1 MLAEQPSGQWEDGGM
16 DREPTE
22 TSRALAA
29 YVVDAVGGTLSV
41 HRYYNDDE
49 TADVDVLALGP
60 DADGITVHSTVSLH
74 ETPNLMDGRDI
85 RVELIIATDGSIV
98 GAPEALATMALT
110 VGTDGWLAAPGVV
123 YSDVFAMYEESTPF
137 PHALMTD
144 PFPWPDLARWGNPD
158 GPDVHW
164 LLVVPLA
171 ESERQLLVAEGEDAL
186 LERLEAA
193 DAPHF
198 TSRRAP
204 VA

>member
-1 MLAEQPSGQWEDGGM
+1 MR
-16 DREPTE
+16 REPTE

-41 HRYYNDDE
+41 HRYYNQDE
-49 TADVDVLALGP
+49 TADVDILTLGP

-74 ETPNLMDGRDI
+74 ESPNHLEGKDI
-85 RVELIIATDGSIV
+85 RVELIVATDGSIV
-98 GAPEALATMALT
+98 GCPEALATMALT
-110 VGTDGWLAAPGVV
+110 VTTDSWLAAPGVV
-123 YSDVFAMYEESTPF
+123 YPDVFGMYEEGTPF
-137 PHALMTD
+137 PHGLLTD
-144 PFPWPDLARWGNPD
+144 PFPWPDLARWENPD
-158 GPDVHW
+158 GADVHW

-171 ESERQLLVAEGEDAL
+171 ESERQLLLADGEDAL

-193 DAPHF
+193 DAPFF